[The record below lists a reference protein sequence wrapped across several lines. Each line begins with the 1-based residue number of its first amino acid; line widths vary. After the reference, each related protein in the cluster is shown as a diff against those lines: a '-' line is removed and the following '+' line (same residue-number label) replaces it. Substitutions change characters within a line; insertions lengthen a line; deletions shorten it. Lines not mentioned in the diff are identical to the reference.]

1 MESIHNF
8 VISRAKI
15 SRSSVKVNDL
25 FFTYNGENIQE
36 DLTDIVEVANEK
48 FSDLSDLN
56 GATMT
61 SLIHLFNEDEIKTCY
76 FMCAISLLG
85 RIEDKEFKLEFSSKR
100 GNFLTVKSITV
111 EPKTEEEDGEETS
124 GETNENSNEEVGEG
138 NNVPEEPK
146 EDEGSNEQNEE
157 VNGKETS
164 GEETPKEQNNEE
176 VNENSSEE
184 PKEEDKKK
192 LKEDKKK
199 KSVKEASDKL

>member
-48 FSDLSDLN
+48 FLDLSDLN

-76 FMCAISLLG
+76 FMCAVSLLG

-100 GNFLTVKSITV
+100 GNFLTVKSVTA
-111 EPKTEEEDGEETS
+111 EPKTEEEYGEETS

-146 EDEGSNEQNEE
+146 EDEGSNEVNEE
-157 VNGKETS
+157 PN
-164 GEETPKEQNNEE
+164 GEEVESNATEEPKTEE
-176 VNENSSEE
+176 VNEKETSEE
-184 PKEEDKKK
+184 PKEDKKK

-199 KSVKEASDKL
+199 KAIKEASDKL

>member
-48 FSDLSDLN
+48 FPDLSDLN
-56 GATMT
+56 GTTMT

-100 GNFLTVKSITV
+100 GNFLTVKSVAV
-111 EPKTEEEDGEETS
+111 EPKTEEENGEETS

-146 EDEGSNEQNEE
+146 EDEGLNEVNEE
-157 VNGKETS
+157 
-164 GEETPKEQNNEE
+164 PKTEE
-176 VNENSSEE
+176 VNEKETSEE
-184 PKEEDKKK
+184 PKEDKKK

-199 KSVKEASDKL
+199 KAIKEASDKL

>member
-48 FSDLSDLN
+48 FPDLSDLN

-100 GNFLTVKSITV
+100 GNFLTVKSVTE
-111 EPKTEEEDGEETS
+111 EPKTEEENDEETS
-124 GETNENSNEEVGEG
+124 EETNENSNEEVGEG
-138 NNVPEEPK
+138 NNVSEEPK
-146 EDEGSNEQNEE
+146 EDENSNEVNEE
-157 VNGKETS
+157 
-164 GEETPKEQNNEE
+164 PKTEE
-176 VNENSSEE
+176 VNEKETSEE

-199 KSVKEASDKL
+199 KAIKEASDKL

>member
-100 GNFLTVKSITV
+100 GNFLTVKSVTA
-111 EPKTEEEDGEETS
+111 EPKTEEVNGEETS

-146 EDEGSNEQNEE
+146 EDEGSNEVNEE
-157 VNGKETS
+157 PN
-164 GEETPKEQNNEE
+164 GEEVESNATEEPKTEE
-176 VNENSSEE
+176 VNEKETSEE
-184 PKEEDKKK
+184 PKEDKKK

-199 KSVKEASDKL
+199 KAIKEASDKL

>member
-48 FSDLSDLN
+48 FPDLSDLN

-100 GNFLTVKSITV
+100 GNFLTVKSITA

-146 EDEGSNEQNEE
+146 EDEGSNEINEE
-157 VNGKETS
+157 PN
-164 GEETPKEQNNEE
+164 GEEVGNNTT
-176 VNENSSEE
+176 EE
-184 PKEEDKKK
+184 PKEDKKK

-199 KSVKEASDKL
+199 KAVKEASDKL